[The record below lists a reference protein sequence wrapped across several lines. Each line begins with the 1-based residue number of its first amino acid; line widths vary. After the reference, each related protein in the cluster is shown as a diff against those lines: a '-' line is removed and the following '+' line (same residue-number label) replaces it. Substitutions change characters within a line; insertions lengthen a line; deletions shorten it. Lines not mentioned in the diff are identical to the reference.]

1 MLFEEG
7 NDRMGMAS
15 TSVVMSDSLPETH
28 SLKKLWQKGVLNCGY
43 KSLAEMNLSPD
54 TDTDLLQQQ
63 LTHHNGPKD
72 NEALQQ
78 HEEQNACQA
87 EPKRDEIIHILLY
100 WVSWRQ
106 RSFKDITKV
115 NEEVEVLKVNGSLE
129 SIMDWAVKARLDRK
143 QGQAFEVIAGS
154 FVLTFYSVDDN
165 SGFGRGFR
173 CHNQSFIREKRKLV
187 FAWPRWKW
195 EINCHG
201 SCDRVCSRIL

>member
-1 MLFEEG
+1 
-7 NDRMGMAS
+7 
-15 TSVVMSDSLPETH
+15 
-28 SLKKLWQKGVLNCGY
+28 
-43 KSLAEMNLSPD
+43 MNLSPD

-143 QGQAFEVIAGS
+143 QGQAFEVMCWHFILLMTIV
-154 FVLTFYSVDDN
+154 VLEEDLDATTSH
-165 SGFGRGFR
+165 S
-173 CHNQSFIREKRKLV
+173 
-187 FAWPRWKW
+187 
-195 EINCHG
+195 
-201 SCDRVCSRIL
+201 